1 MLMKTRII
9 TGDIVTPYRVIP
21 QGTLFLQEDR
31 IGRVCGPD
39 ETVPAGER
47 HSFPGSF
54 LFPGLIDLHIHGV
67 LGEDSTDGRAEG
79 LEIIRSFLL
88 TCGVTTFLPTTMT
101 ERREAILN
109 AFRTL
114 REVLGKQTKGSRM
127 PGLHLEGPY
136 LSMNR
141 RGAHNPRYLRKPDRK
156 EIDDFCETGEGLF
169 ARMTIAPE
177 LPGAL
182 ELIDVLTR
190 RGVMVSLGHTEA
202 DYQTAR
208 KAFYC
213 GARLV
218 THVFNAMDP
227 LHHRQA
233 NFLSFALGFP
243 EIAVELIA
251 DGVHVTPEVMRLVL
265 QLKNQDN
272 LVLVS
277 DAVRAAG
284 LGDGDYTLGGQDMK
298 VSGGI
303 ARIPF
308 TDSLAGSTTPLNQML
323 RGIRDVFELS
333 LSTLARMGS
342 LVPARL
348 LGIDDCY
355 GSLERGKLADIAV
368 FDRDFHCKAVFLG
381 GEPVFLSSET
391 DAQAMARG
399 EQP

>member
-1 MLMKTRII
+1 MKARNI
-9 TGDIVTPYRVIP
+9 TGNIVTPYRVIS
-21 QGTLFLQEDR
+21 QGTLFLRGDR
-31 IGRVCGPD
+31 IERVCGP
-39 ETVPAGER
+39 GEELPKGECFA
-47 HSFPGSF
+47 FPGHF

-67 LGEDSTDGRAEG
+67 LGEDSTDGRADG
-79 LEIIRSFLL
+79 LEIIRSYLM
-88 TCGVTTFLPTTMT
+88 TCGVTTFLPTTMS
-101 ERREAILN
+101 ERREAVLG

-114 REVLGKQTKGSRM
+114 REVLDSKTKGPRL

-141 RGAHNPRYLRKPDRK
+141 RGAHNPQYLRNPDWG
-156 EIDDFCETGEGLF
+156 EIDDFFKEGESLF

-182 ELIDVLTR
+182 EAIDVLTR
-190 RGVMVSLGHTEA
+190 RGVLISLGHTEA
-202 DYQTAR
+202 DYQTSQ
-208 KAFYC
+208 KAFYR

-251 DGVHVTPEVMRLVL
+251 DGVHVVREVMQLVL
-265 QLKNQDN
+265 KLKNQDN

-284 LGDGDYTLGGQDMK
+284 LGDGDYTLGGQAMK

-308 TDSLAGSTTPLNQML
+308 TDSLAGSTTSLNQML
-323 RGIRDVFELS
+323 RGIREAFDVSFPD
-333 LSTLARMGS
+333 LARMGS

-348 LGIDDCY
+348 LGIDDRF
-355 GSLERGKLADIAV
+355 GGLERGKVADIAV
-368 FDRDFHCKAVFLG
+368 FDKDFHCQAVFLG
-381 GEPVFLSSET
+381 GEPLYLRSNTDSRVPSEKN
-391 DAQAMARG
+391 R
-399 EQP
+399 